1 MTARDSVDDHLDR
14 WLKVLPSL
22 DPTVEG
28 VVKRMWVLIKHLGA
42 TKDESLAAHGLQT
55 FEYVT
60 LHALAGRGGVASP
73 SALATD
79 LKLSP
84 SAMTGRLDGLE
95 QRGYVR
101 RSPSTVDR
109 RRLDVELTDEGR
121 AAWQGAL
128 ESQGQEEHR
137 ILRALSPDEREK
149 LADLLRRVLIEAEQ
163 REDTR

>member
-1 MTARDSVDDHLDR
+1 
-14 WLKVLPSL
+14 
-22 DPTVEG
+22 
-28 VVKRMWVLIKHLGA
+28 
-42 TKDESLAAHGLQT
+42 
-55 FEYVT
+55 
-60 LHALAGRGGVASP
+60 
-73 SALATD
+73 
-79 LKLSP
+79 
-84 SAMTGRLDGLE
+84 MTGRLDGLE

-137 ILRALSPDEREK
+137 ILRALSPDEREQ